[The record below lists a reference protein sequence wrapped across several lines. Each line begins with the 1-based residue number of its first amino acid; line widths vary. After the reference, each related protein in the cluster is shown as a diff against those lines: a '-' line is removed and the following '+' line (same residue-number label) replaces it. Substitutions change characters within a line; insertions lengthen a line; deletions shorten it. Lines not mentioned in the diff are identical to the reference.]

1 MPDKNTP
8 FLLIDGEPAS
18 SRIDFI
24 RISSSRVGWN
34 VCLKGSKEIY
44 TYSDERI
51 AFLREPIEF
60 DPKYCRVYWHRA
72 IQKGVVAVLQYQHS
86 TKKYWRIWYSNGM
99 YHDYNSNEITV
110 SGSCL
115 KNPESRKKFEYL
127 RRVAEINLLTY
138 NDGKTH
144 LLAEQYIN
152 LNFIGE
158 DTAASPYLNP
168 GKALGHYHEDNCLIF
183 PFAVNASQMTA
194 IEQAFASQ
202 ISIIQGP
209 PGTGKTQ
216 TILNIIANC
225 LLRGKTVLVV
235 SNNNSATQNILD
247 KLQANKLN
255 FIAAS
260 LGSKDNK
267 EKFLQNQP
275 EPPLE
280 ISQWQ
285 RNAIERKSIKR
296 QIRSLNERM
305 RRAYVLKNNIAE
317 TKQEL
322 NALREEAR
330 HFHASN
336 KQTESTSMAKS
347 CPSSYIL
354 HLLLAFQTFI
364 DHEYRSPLF
373 RVFWALKRVV
383 AKYRLGLKHEF
394 STTVPGPIMAELQ
407 SLFYKNKIHELEASA
422 RKSEKELADLGITGA
437 GEACAQLSTEL
448 IEAELF
454 EQQCK
459 LNYTP
464 EDNISNYIATP
475 QDFLKRY
482 PVVLSTTFSAKNC
495 FEREITFDYVI
506 MDEASQVSIETGFL
520 ALTCAENA
528 VIVGDSMQLTNI
540 VPREQ
545 RHIITAINKEF
556 NIPQPYDCA
565 KNSFLQSICS
575 VRRDIPSTMLR
586 EHYRCHPKIIGYCNQ
601 HFYNGKLIVMTK
613 DNGEDNVISVIK
625 SPQGNHATNNYNQRE
640 IDIARK
646 EVIPLLKEYGS
657 IGIITP
663 YANQA
668 VQFRQQIPGI
678 EADTIHKYQG
688 RERDAIVLST
698 VDNDISDFSDA
709 PNLINVAVS
718 RARKKLVIITSGNTQ
733 KRFGNISELIA
744 YAEYNN
750 FTVTNSNIH
759 SIFDYLYSQY
769 TAQRIKYLSSH
780 PHISAYASE
789 NLTYAMIT
797 KIISERN
804 EFRGLKVACHIP
816 LRMIFANTSK
826 MSPSERTFASNYST
840 HVDFL
845 VYGMAGKK
853 PVAAIET
860 DGYAFHNS
868 ETHQHELDMMKNHIF
883 QIYGLPLLR
892 LSTKGSDEQKTVT
905 EFLAHSLKNDSR

>member
-1 MPDKNTP
+1 MPGKNDP

-24 RISSSRVGWN
+24 RISNSRVGWN
-34 VCLKGSKEIY
+34 VCFKGGKEIY

-51 AFLREPIEF
+51 TFLRESTEF
-60 DPKYCRVYWHRA
+60 DPKYCHVYWHRA

-110 SGSCL
+110 TGSCL
-115 KNPESRKKFEYL
+115 ENPESRKKLEYI
-127 RRVAEINLLTY
+127 RRVAEINPLTY
-138 NDGKTH
+138 NDGNTH
-144 LLAEQYIN
+144 LLAEQYAN

-158 DTAASPYLNP
+158 DTAASAYLNP
-168 GKALGHYHEDNCLIF
+168 GKALKHYPGDNSLIF

-255 FIAAS
+255 FITAT

-285 RNAIERKSIKR
+285 RNAIKRGGIKR
-296 QIRSLNERM
+296 QIRSLHERM
-305 RRAYVLKNNIAE
+305 RRIYVLKNDIAK

-322 NALREEAR
+322 EALREEAR
-330 HFHASN
+330 HFHASY
-336 KQTESTSMAKS
+336 KQTESTRMAKS

-373 RVFWALKRVV
+373 RVLWALKRVI
-383 AKYRLGLKHEF
+383 AKYRLGLKHKFNPNDSE
-394 STTVPGPIMAELQ
+394 PIIVELQ
-407 SLFYKNKIHELEASA
+407 SLFYKIKIQELEASA
-422 RKSEKELADLGITGA
+422 IKSEKELADFNITGA
-437 GEACAQLSTEL
+437 GEAFTQLSMEL
-448 IEAELF
+448 LEAELF
-454 EQQCK
+454 EQQSK
-459 LNYTP
+459 LNYTF
-464 EDNISNYIATP
+464 EDNISNYVANP
-475 QDFLKRY
+475 HDFLKRY
-482 PVVLSTTFSAKNC
+482 PVVLSTTFSAKKC
-495 FEREITFDYVI
+495 FERDITFDYVI
-506 MDEASQVSIETGFL
+506 MDEASQVSIDTGFL
-520 ALTCAENA
+520 TLTCAKNA
-528 VIVGDSMQLTNI
+528 IIAGDSMQLTNI
-540 VPREQ
+540 VPNEQ
-545 RHIITAINKEF
+545 RRIIIAINKEF
-556 NIPQPYDCA
+556 NISQPYDCA

-575 VRRDIPSTMLR
+575 VRKDIPSTMLR

-601 HFYNGKLIVMTK
+601 RFYNGKLIVMTE
-613 DNGEDNVISVIK
+613 DNDEDNVISVIK
-625 SPQGNHATNNYNQRE
+625 SPQGNHAINNYNQRE

-657 IGIITP
+657 IGVITP

-668 VQFRQQIPGI
+668 TQFRQQIPGI

-698 VDNDISDFSDA
+698 VDNEISDFCDA
-709 PNLINVAVS
+709 PSLINVAVS
-718 RARKKLVIITSGNTQ
+718 RAKKKLVIITSGNTQ
-733 KRFGNISELIA
+733 KRVGNISELIA

-750 FTVTNSNIH
+750 FTVTNSNVH

-769 TAQRIKYLSSH
+769 TALRIKFLSSH

-804 EFRGLKVACHIP
+804 EFRGLKVASHIP

-826 MSPSERTFASNYST
+826 MSPSERTYASNYST

-845 VYGMAGKK
+845 VYGSAGKK

-905 EFLAHSLKNDSR
+905 DFLTHSLKNDSR